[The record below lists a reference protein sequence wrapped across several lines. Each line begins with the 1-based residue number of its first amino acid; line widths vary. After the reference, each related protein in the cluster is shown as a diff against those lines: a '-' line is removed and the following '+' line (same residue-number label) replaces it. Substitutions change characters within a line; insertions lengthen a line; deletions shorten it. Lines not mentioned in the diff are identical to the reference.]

1 MNLGGEPHTRP
12 VMWRPQVGGA
22 LPAWLAGCLIIDL
35 GTVSKYSWNRGRILL
50 RFSRMFSTIKVRT
63 GRFWIVDSDKKLYT
77 DKKKAPGQNPLSK
90 LKFKRENGH

>member
-1 MNLGGEPHTRP
+1 
-12 VMWRPQVGGA
+12 
-22 LPAWLAGCLIIDL
+22 
-35 GTVSKYSWNRGRILL
+35 
-50 RFSRMFSTIKVRT
+50 MFSTIKVRT